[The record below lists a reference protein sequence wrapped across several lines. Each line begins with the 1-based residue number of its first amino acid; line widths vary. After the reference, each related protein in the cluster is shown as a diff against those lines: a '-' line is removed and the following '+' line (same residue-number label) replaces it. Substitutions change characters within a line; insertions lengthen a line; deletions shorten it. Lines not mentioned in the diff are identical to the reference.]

1 MHVIVKVTIRYPE
14 KLIDEEHEQIK
25 WIDFNISLL
34 KKYTKTQV
42 QFTFQEKLAV
52 NFICIFEFLKTTF

>member
-34 KKYTKTQV
+34 KKYTI
-42 QFTFQEKLAV
+42 FQEKLSV